1 MGIKQYNPKT
11 PGQRY
16 KTSIDYSGLS
26 KDKAE
31 RSLTKGK
38 TSSGGRSGNGR
49 ISVRRR
55 GGGHKQRYRTID
67 FRRNKYVV
75 DPDTRETSGIPGV
88 VKTLE
93 YDPNRSAFIALV
105 NYADGEKRYILAPKG
120 LQCGD
125 SIMSGDN
132 AEPKVGNAL
141 PLNRIPLGT
150 MVHNIELQHGRGG
163 QMCRAAGTSA
173 TVVAKEGDYVTVK
186 LPSGEMRMVF
196 NRCFATVGVVGNED
210 HMNVS
215 LGKAGRARWLGRR
228 PKVRGV
234 VMNPVDHPHGGGEGR
249 TSGGRHPVS
258 PWGTPTKGYKT
269 RKKRKQSD
277 KFIVKKRK

>member
-1 MGIKQYNPKT
+1 MGVKQYNPKT

-16 KTSIDYSGLS
+16 KTTVDYSVLS

-31 RSLTKGK
+31 KSLTKGK
-38 TSSGGRSGNGR
+38 SSKAGRNNGGR

-55 GGGHKQRYRTID
+55 GGGHKQRYREID
-67 FRRNKYVV
+67 FRRNKFVV
-75 DPDTRETSGIPGV
+75 DPDTSITKGIPGV

-93 YDPNRSAFIALV
+93 YDPNRSSFIALIS
-105 NYADGEKRYILAPKG
+105 YCDGEKRYIIAPKG
-120 LQCGD
+120 LQIGD
-125 SIMSGDN
+125 TVMSGDD
-132 AEPKVGNAL
+132 AEAKVGNAL
-141 PLNRIPLGT
+141 PLERIPLGSV
-150 MVHNIELQHGRGG
+150 VHNIELQQGRGG

-173 TVVAKEGDYVTVK
+173 TVVAKEADYVTVK

-196 NRCFATVGVVGNED
+196 KRCLATMGAVGNED
-210 HMNVS
+210 HMNVT

-269 RKKRKQSD
+269 RKKRKSSS